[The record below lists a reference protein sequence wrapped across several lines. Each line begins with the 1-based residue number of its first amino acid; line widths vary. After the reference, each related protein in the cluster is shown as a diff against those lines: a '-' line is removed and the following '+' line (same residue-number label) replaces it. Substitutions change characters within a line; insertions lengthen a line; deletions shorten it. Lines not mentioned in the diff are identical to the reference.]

1 MVKGHIVRFV
11 NDYCDFMYFES
22 PAGTLTVAEQNTAV
36 VFIGFG
42 TLTPPGFPPGGCEE
56 RMTPFLR
63 SVRTELDAWFSG
75 RLRRFTVPVRLSG
88 TPFQL
93 AVWDVIAS
101 IPYGECRSY
110 GDIARTLGKPG
121 AARAVGGAC
130 NRNPVPIIIPCHR
143 VIGSD
148 GSLTGF
154 GGGLDNKK
162 ALLTL
167 ERRNQ

>member
-1 MVKGHIVRFV
+1 
-11 NDYCDFMYFES
+11 
-22 PAGTLTVAEQNTAV
+22 
-36 VFIGFG
+36 
-42 TLTPPGFPPGGCEE
+42 LTPPVSQAAGCVQQT
-56 RMTPFLR
+56 TPFLDT
-63 SVRTELDAWFSG
+63 VCAELDAWFSG
-75 RLRRFTVPVRLSG
+75 RLRRFTVPVRLTG

-93 AVWDVIAS
+93 AVWKAIKS

-110 GDIARTLGKPG
+110 GDIARTLGNPG

-148 GSLTGF
+148 NSLTGF
-154 GGGLDNKK
+154 DGGLDNKK

-167 ERRNQ
+167 ERRNQPG